1 MFKQLML
8 VFTLLFCSCGCVLF
22 AQVLDP
28 ALDPQINQLLVEGDS
43 LRKAQQLDAAL
54 EQYEQSLG
62 IADAHFGPQSLE
74 VAHTNYKLGVFYYN
88 QRAFEESKA
97 FFITSLETFR
107 LHDSSIS
114 IDHQAKSAF
123 NIANINQKQGNIE
136 EVLSYGL
143 PLLDFNHNNTSV
155 KRRVVILLADIYLAQ
170 DRIDEVI
177 NLLEDRLAEAPY
189 STVFSL
195 HYKYATALIDYQELE
210 RAWSVTKGMEQQF
223 LHLDAKPVTQFE
235 WYLKLASLHKKM
247 RLYASSYAYYKQ
259 CEDLEERLL
268 STLNYKN
275 LRLFFNYKKDLA
287 DFYFWVGNYQL
298 SEEIYLDLI
307 DHPYWDKASVQTQ
320 NGTYVNIAVLF
331 QNIGDF
337 ERSKYYLEAY
347 YNRIKSIQ
355 GLDSDIFFNG
365 NMSNHY
371 FLAGDYDAAER
382 FALLALEGIQ
392 ESAEYN
398 SAHSLKLYTKLAAI
412 AYKRANFQK
421 GVHYI
426 QLGLKDIQPSTKNR
440 AYCDALRILADNKM
454 AQGNYAEAE
463 ELLNYGLEGLDTYQ
477 GADSR
482 QVRLNFLKS
491 QIEWNIATQNKL
503 ECISLVQEFI
513 DEVKLDILN
522 IFGYLPS
529 TSRERYLNNIANV
542 KIQQVMHW
550 CAQLNQEALYTE
562 QMELTMFL
570 KGLQL
575 QVNSSIKAM
584 LSSGKYPELNQLQ
597 DSIKLLQEKDNA
609 AYSSN
614 EAIYRLE
621 RKLQES
627 FFLQVSNQLNKQ
639 SSIAYLER
647 KIKKGTVFIQFLPFM
662 DKDNQVNF
670 GALVY
675 RKNKAIEWIP
685 LCSKE
690 AFLSH
695 IEMDEEET
703 DDVVSRGIRVTK
715 TIHSKDL
722 FRMIWTPI
730 FPYLNKGDKIYYSP
744 TGALNLI
751 NLATLQNLRE
761 VPMLAQFDLQMVSS
775 VRQIKKDKSFKIN
788 TSDHIL
794 LVGGLNYNPPTHSNQ
809 INSSFNWP
817 KLAGS
822 LQELETIS
830 QLFQGNSNIELMM
843 GDDGTEDKLST
854 LLSSKPSPKFIHF
867 ATHGHFEMEELGV
880 VLNETE
886 RSSMERSY
894 MVLSGANR
902 IDPDSSS
909 LSSNQHGILS
919 AKEIAALNLK
929 GTELVVLSA
938 CNSGLGTLSDYEG
951 VLGLAR
957 AFKLAGVQYVLI
969 ALSPI
974 EDEGITLEFMQQFY
988 AQLARNKHSIP
999 NVFRTVQ
1006 LEMLDKYKLNTG
1018 WTEFA
1023 LYK

>member
-8 VFTLLFCSCGCVLF
+8 VFTLLFCSCGCMLF

-28 ALDPQINQLLVEGDS
+28 ALDSQINQYLVEGDS

-54 EQYEQSLG
+54 EQYEKSLG
-62 IADAHFGPQSLE
+62 TAEAHFGPQSLE
-74 VAHTNYKLGVFYYN
+74 VAHTSYKLGVFYYN
-88 QRAFEESKA
+88 QRAYEVSKA
-97 FFITSLETFR
+97 FFINSLETFR
-107 LHDSSIS
+107 LYDSSIS
-114 IDHQAKSAF
+114 IDYQAKSAY
-123 NIANINQKQGNIE
+123 NIANINQKQGNSE
-136 EVLSYGL
+136 EVLRYGL
-143 PLLDFNHNNTSV
+143 PLLDFNHNNTVV
-155 KRRVVILLADIYLAQ
+155 KRRVVILLADIFLAQ

-177 NLLEDRLAEAPY
+177 DLLEDRLAEAPY

-195 HYKYATALIDYQELE
+195 HYKYAIALIEYQDLE
-210 RAWSVTKGMEQQF
+210 RAWIVTKGMEQQF
-223 LHLDAKPVTQFE
+223 LHLDAEPDTQFE

-268 STLNYKN
+268 NTLNYKN

-287 DFYFWVGNYQL
+287 DFYFWIGNYQL
-298 SEEIYLDLI
+298 SEQIYLDLI
-307 DHPYWDKASVQTQ
+307 DHPYWDKASIQTQ

-337 ERSKYYLEAY
+337 ERSKYYLEEY
-347 YNRIKSIQ
+347 YDRTKSNH
-355 GLDSDIFFNG
+355 GLDRDIFFYG

-382 FALLALEGIQ
+382 FAHLALEGIQ
-392 ESAEYN
+392 QSTDFH

-412 AYKRANFQK
+412 AYKRADFQK
-421 GVHYI
+421 GIHYI
-426 QLGLKDIQPSTKNR
+426 QIGLKDIQPSIKNR
-440 AYCDALRILADNKM
+440 TYCDALRILADNKM
-454 AQGNYAEAE
+454 AQGYYEEAE
-463 ELLNYGLEGLDTYQ
+463 ELLNYGLEGLHAYQ
-477 GADSR
+477 EADSR
-482 QVRLNFLKS
+482 QVRLNYLNS
-491 QIEWNIATQNKL
+491 QIELNIAAENKL
-503 ECISLVQEFI
+503 ESVRLIQAFM

-529 TSRERYLNNIANV
+529 TSRERYLNNIANG
-542 KIQQVMHW
+542 KIQQVMYW
-550 CAQLNQEALYTE
+550 CAKLNQEALFTQ
-562 QMELTMFL
+562 QMELSMFL

-575 QVNSSIKAM
+575 QVNSNIKAM
-584 LSSGKYPELNQLQ
+584 LSSGKYPELNLIE
-597 DSIKLLQEKDNA
+597 DSIKILQEKDVN
-609 AYSSN
+609 AYSNN

-627 FFLQVSNQLNKQ
+627 FFLHVSNQLNKQ
-639 SSIAYLER
+639 SSITFLDR
-647 KIKKGTVFIQFLPFM
+647 KIKKGEVFIQFLPFM
-662 DKDNQVNF
+662 DMDNQVNF
-670 GALVY
+670 GALLY
-675 RKNKAIEWIP
+675 RKNMAIEWIP

-695 IEMDEEET
+695 IEMHEEEV
-703 DDVVSRGIRVTK
+703 DAAVSRGIRVTK

-722 FRMIWTPI
+722 FRMIWTPL
-730 FPYLNKGDKIYYSP
+730 FPYLNNGDKIYYSP

-775 VRQIKKDKSFKIN
+775 VKQIKKDKSFKIN

-794 LVGGLNYNPPTHSNQ
+794 LVGGLNYNPPIHSRQ
-809 INSSFNWP
+809 INSSFTWP

-822 LQELETIS
+822 LQEVETIS
-830 QLFQGNSNIELMM
+830 QLFHGESHIDLLM
-843 GDDGTEDKLST
+843 GDEGTKDKLST
-854 LLSSKPSPKFIHF
+854 LLSKSQSPRFIHF
-867 ATHGHFEMEELGV
+867 ATHGHFEMEELGTA
-880 VLNETE
+880 LNETE

-894 MVLSGANR
+894 MVLSGAN
-902 IDPDSSS
+902 INVTDASS

-974 EDEGITLEFMQQFY
+974 DDEGITIDFMQQFY
-988 AQLARNKHSIP
+988 THLARNKHSIP
-999 NVFRTVQ
+999 SVFRTVQ
-1006 LEMLDKYKLNTG
+1006 LEMLDKYKLNAG